1 MIIKSLPR
9 SCWTHLRFQTSHF
22 IMSDTSFEKYSAE
35 EWDHIRKRFFNS
47 ILNTT
52 EIAKLGQN
60 VGVSWPFKGKGE
72 TAEKYI
78 EYDFE
83 ELQSV
88 PGLVGKQKRIQTLM
102 DILRETLA
110 FDDPFSDMVDT
121 VEAESEEDDTF
132 ERILAKLEI
141 PPSYPTG
148 FVHFEEGTQEL
159 LKNEDVNTLIEIV
172 HFGQKIARNVVVGG
186 DLKTFLNGLAH
197 KDEVGISKHLPYRR
211 GIRGLHLAEA
221 IGLIAADL
229 PEAAQLQLLSQGGV
243 GLTDEETAALSRASS
258 LNVEGYIKAAVD
270 KVGKVSEWFTAEAAD
285 LKQVFTTGGSPER
298 YFIMINDPRRERM
311 ALELAKLQLG
321 IGDAKKSGFLGKLFG
336 R

>member
-1 MIIKSLPR
+1 MSETSL
-9 SCWTHLRFQTSHF
+9 
-22 IMSDTSFEKYSAE
+22 EKYSAE
-35 EWDHIRKRFFNS
+35 EWNHLRKRFFNS
-47 ILNTT
+47 ILNDT

-72 TAEKYI
+72 TASKYI

-83 ELQSV
+83 ELKSV
-88 PGLVGKQKRIQTLM
+88 PGLIGKTRRIQILM

-141 PPSYPTG
+141 PPSYPSE
-148 FVHFEEGTQEL
+148 FIHFEEGTKEL

-186 DLKTFLNGLAH
+186 DLRTFLNGLAH
-197 KDEVGISKHLPYRR
+197 KDEVGVAKHIPYRR

-221 IGLIAADL
+221 IGLIANDM
-229 PEAAQLQLLSQGGV
+229 PKAAQLHLLAQAEI
-243 GLTDEETAALSRASS
+243 GLTEEEQAVLSKASS
-258 LNVEGYIKAAVD
+258 LNIEASIKAAVD
-270 KVGKVSEWFTAEAAD
+270 KVGKVSEWFIAETDD
-285 LKQVFTTGGSPER
+285 LKQLFSTGGSPER
-298 YFIMINDPRRERM
+298 YFIMINDPLRERM
-311 ALELAKLQLG
+311 ALDLAKLYLE
-321 IGDAKKSGFLGKLFG
+321 IGDVKKSGFLGKLFG

>member
-1 MIIKSLPR
+1 
-9 SCWTHLRFQTSHF
+9 
-22 IMSDTSFEKYSAE
+22 MSEAPIEKYSAE
-35 EWDHIRKRFFNS
+35 EWNHIRKRFFNS
-47 ILNTT
+47 ILNDT

-60 VGVSWPFKGKGE
+60 VGISWPFKGKGE

-88 PGLVGKQKRIQTLM
+88 PGLVGKQRRIRMLM

-121 VEAESEEDDTF
+121 VETESEVDDTF

-141 PPSYPTG
+141 PPSYPCE
-148 FVHFEEGTQEL
+148 FVHFEEGTREL
-159 LKNEDVNTLIEIV
+159 LRDEGVNTLIEVI

-197 KDEVGISKHLPYRR
+197 KDELGIAKHLPYRR

-229 PEAAQLQLLSQGGV
+229 PEAAQLQLLSQSDTS
-243 GLTDEETAALSRASS
+243 LTDAERALLAKASQ
-258 LNVEGYIKAAVD
+258 LNVEATIKAAVD
-270 KVGKVSEWFTAEAAD
+270 RVGKVGEWFTAEASD
-285 LKQVFTTGGSPER
+285 LKQVFSTGGSPER
-298 YFIMINDPRRERM
+298 YFIMINNPRVERM
-311 ALELAKLQLG
+311 AIELAKMQLG
-321 IGDAKKSGFLGKLFG
+321 IVDGKKTGFLGKLFG

>member
-1 MIIKSLPR
+1 
-9 SCWTHLRFQTSHF
+9 
-22 IMSDTSFEKYSAE
+22 MSETPLEKYSAE
-35 EWDHIRKRFFNS
+35 EWNHIRKRFFNS
-47 ILNTT
+47 ILNDT

-60 VGVSWPFKGKGE
+60 IGVSWPFKGKGE
-72 TAEKYI
+72 TASKYI

-88 PGLVGKQKRIQTLM
+88 PGLVGKKRRIQILM

-121 VEAESEEDDTF
+121 VESESEEDDTF

-141 PPSYPTG
+141 PPSYPTE
-148 FVHFEEGTQEL
+148 FIHFEADTKEL
-159 LKNEDVNTLIEIV
+159 LKNEDINTLIEII

-186 DLKTFLNGLAH
+186 DLKSFLNGLAH
-197 KDEVGISKHLPYRR
+197 KDEVGIAKHLPYRR

-221 IGLIAADL
+221 IGLIAGDL
-229 PEAAQLQLLSQGGV
+229 PEAAQLQLLAQASV
-243 GLTDEETAALSRASS
+243 GLTEEEEALLTKASS
-258 LNVEGYIKAAVD
+258 LNIEASIKAAAEM
-270 KVGKVSEWFTAEAAD
+270 VGKVSEWFTAEAAD
-285 LKQVFTTGGSPER
+285 LNQVFSTGGSPER

-311 ALELAKLQLG
+311 ALDLAKLHLG
-321 IGDAKKSGFLGKLFG
+321 IDDNKKSGFLGKLFG

>member
-1 MIIKSLPR
+1 
-9 SCWTHLRFQTSHF
+9 
-22 IMSDTSFEKYSAE
+22 MSKTPIEKYSAE

-47 ILNTT
+47 ILNDT

-72 TAEKYI
+72 TASKYI

-88 PGLVGKQKRIQTLM
+88 PGLVGKKSRIKSLM

-121 VEAESEEDDTF
+121 VESESEEDDTF

-141 PPSYPTG
+141 PPSYPTE
-148 FVHFEEGTQEL
+148 FVHFEAGTKEL
-159 LKNEDVNTLIEIV
+159 LKNEDVNTLIEII

-186 DLKTFLNGLAH
+186 DLKSFLNGLAH
-197 KDEVGISKHLPYRR
+197 KDEVGITKHLPYRR

-221 IGLIAADL
+221 IGLIAGDL
-229 PEAAQLQLLSQGGV
+229 SDAAQLQLLVQADT
-243 GLTDEETAALSRASS
+243 GLTEEEDKLLAKASS
-258 LNVEGYIKAAVD
+258 LNVEASIKLAIDEVA
-270 KVGKVSEWFTAEAAD
+270 KVSDWFTAEAAD
-285 LKQVFTTGGSPER
+285 LKQVFNTGGSPER
-298 YFIMINDPRRERM
+298 FFIMINDPRRERI

-321 IGDAKKSGFLGKLFG
+321 IHDGKKSGFFGKLFG

>member
-1 MIIKSLPR
+1 
-9 SCWTHLRFQTSHF
+9 
-22 IMSDTSFEKYSAE
+22 MSDTPFEKYSSE

-52 EIAKLGQN
+52 EIGKLGQN
-60 VGVSWPFKGKGE
+60 VGISWPFKGKGE

-88 PGLVGKQKRIQTLM
+88 PGLIGKQRRIQTLM

-141 PPSYPTG
+141 PPSYPTE
-148 FVHFEEGTQEL
+148 FVHFQKDTKEL
-159 LKNEDVNTLIEIV
+159 LKNEDVNTLLEII

-211 GIRGLHLAEA
+211 GVRGLHLAEA
-221 IGLIAADL
+221 IGLIAGDL
-229 PEAAQLQLLSQGGV
+229 PEAAQLYLLAQV
-243 GLTDEETAALSRASS
+243 DIALTEDEEATLSKASNLNIEAAIKTA
-258 LNVEGYIKAAVD
+258 VE
-270 KVGKVSEWFTAEAAD
+270 KVAKVSEWFTAETLD
-285 LKQVFTTGGSPER
+285 LKQVFSTGGSPER

-321 IGDAKKSGFLGKLFG
+321 IDENKKSGFLGKLFG

>member
-1 MIIKSLPR
+1 
-9 SCWTHLRFQTSHF
+9 
-22 IMSDTSFEKYSAE
+22 MSETPFEQYSAE
-35 EWDHIRKRFFNS
+35 EWNHIRKRFFNS
-47 ILNTT
+47 ILNDT

-60 VGVSWPFKGKGE
+60 VGISWPFKGKGE
-72 TAEKYI
+72 TAAKYV

-88 PGLVGKQKRIQTLM
+88 PGLVGKQRRIQTLM

-141 PPSYPTG
+141 PPSYPSE
-148 FVHFEEGTQEL
+148 FVRFEEGTKEL

-172 HFGQKIARNVVVGG
+172 HFGQKIARNIVVGG
-186 DLKTFLNGLAH
+186 DLRTFLNGLAH

-211 GIRGLHLAEA
+211 SVRGLHLAEA
-221 IGLIAADL
+221 IGLIAMDL
-229 PEAAQLQLLSQGGV
+229 PEAVQLQLLARAEI
-243 GLTDEETAALSRASS
+243 GLTEEEEATLSKASS
-258 LNVEGYIKAAVD
+258 LNVEASIKTAVE
-270 KVGKVSEWFTAEAAD
+270 KVAKVSEWFVAEAAD
-285 LKQVFTTGGSPER
+285 LKQVFSTGGSPER
-298 YFIMINDPRRERM
+298 YFIMIDDPRRERI

-321 IGDAKKSGFLGKLFG
+321 IDDNKKSGFLGKLFG

>member
-1 MIIKSLPR
+1 
-9 SCWTHLRFQTSHF
+9 
-22 IMSDTSFEKYSAE
+22 MSEAPLEKYSAE
-35 EWDHIRKRFFNS
+35 EWNHIRKRFFNS
-47 ILNTT
+47 ILNDT

-72 TAEKYI
+72 TASKYI

-88 PGLVGKQKRIQTLM
+88 PGLIGKKSRIKMLM

-141 PPSYPTG
+141 PPSYPCE
-148 FVHFEEGTQEL
+148 FVHFEEGTREL
-159 LKNEDVNTLIEIV
+159 LRNEDINTLIEVV

-197 KDEVGISKHLPYRR
+197 QDEVGITKHLPYRR
-211 GIRGLHLAEA
+211 SIRGLHLAEA
-221 IGLIAADL
+221 IGLIAGDL
-229 PEAAQLQLLSQGGV
+229 PEAAQLQLLSQSGAS
-243 GLTDEETAALSRASS
+243 LTNEESALLAKASS
-258 LNVEGYIKAAVD
+258 LNVEAAIKAAVER
-270 KVGKVSEWFTAEAAD
+270 VVKVSDWFTAEASD
-285 LKQVFTTGGSPER
+285 LKQVFNTGGSPDR

-311 ALELAKLQLG
+311 AIELAKLQLG
-321 IGDAKKSGFLGKLFG
+321 INDTKKAGFLGKLFG
-336 R
+336 RS

>member
-1 MIIKSLPR
+1 
-9 SCWTHLRFQTSHF
+9 
-22 IMSDTSFEKYSAE
+22 MSDAPIEKYSAE
-35 EWDHIRKRFFNS
+35 EWNHIRKRFFNS
-47 ILNTT
+47 ILNDT

-60 VGVSWPFKGKGE
+60 VGISWPFKGKGE
-72 TAEKYI
+72 TASKYI

-88 PGLVGKQKRIQTLM
+88 PGLIGKTRRIQILM

-121 VEAESEEDDTF
+121 VESESQEDDTF

-141 PPSYPTG
+141 PPNYPTG
-148 FVHFEEGTQEL
+148 FIHFEKDTKEL
-159 LKNEDVNTLIEIV
+159 LQNEDVNTLIEVI

-186 DLKTFLNGLAH
+186 DLKAFLNGLAH

-221 IGLIAADL
+221 IGLIARDL
-229 PEAAQLQLLSQGGV
+229 PEAAQLYLLAQVDV
-243 GLTDEETAALSRASS
+243 GLTEEESATLSRASQLTIEAS
-258 LNVEGYIKAAVD
+258 IKTAVG
-270 KVGKVSEWFTAEAAD
+270 KVAKVSEWFTGEAAD
-285 LKQVFTTGGSPER
+285 LLQVFNTGGSPER
-298 YFIMINDPRRERM
+298 YFIMINDPRLERI
-311 ALELAKLQLG
+311 ALSLAKLHLQ
-321 IGDAKKSGFLGKLFG
+321 IDDSKKSGFLGKLFG